1 MKLFLDQN
9 LSRRLVGR
17 LSNEYPGSGHVTEV
31 GLDIASD
38 RAIWEYA
45 GERDYVIVS
54 KDTDFRQLAFLYG
67 PPPKV
72 VWLRVGNVSTSV
84 IEGCPDPG
92 RGEDARGQAQAL
104 DGRRSLEPGHAFGRR
119 SGRRLHLRR
128 RDAPVACSARSTAA
142 TENTQWPAPGMIG
155 RTGELPLRTAR
166 FSDTGCSPQRW
177 ASSSVVSVSRP
188 PSWVMSMS
196 RCVAVS

>member
-1 MKLFLDQN
+1 MKLLLDQN

-72 VWLRVGNVSTSV
+72 VWLRVGDVSTSV
-84 IEGCPDPG
+84 IEGLL
-92 RGEDARGQAQAL
+92 RGSAARLEEFA
-104 DGRRSLEPGHAFGRR
+104 DSDEESLLVL
-119 SGRRLHLRR
+119 SL
-128 RDAPVACSARSTAA
+128 VA
-142 TENTQWPAPGMIG
+142 
-155 RTGELPLRTAR
+155 
-166 FSDTGCSPQRW
+166 
-177 ASSSVVSVSRP
+177 
-188 PSWVMSMS
+188 
-196 RCVAVS
+196 